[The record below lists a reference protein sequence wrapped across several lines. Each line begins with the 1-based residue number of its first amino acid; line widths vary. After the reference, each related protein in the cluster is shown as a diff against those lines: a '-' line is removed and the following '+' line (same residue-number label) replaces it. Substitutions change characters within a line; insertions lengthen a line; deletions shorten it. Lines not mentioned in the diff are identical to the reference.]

1 VDTILRGEQIT
12 RRFPL
17 GRAYFEVL
25 KGVDLTVTRGEFV
38 GIMGPSGCGKSTLL
52 HILGGLDSPTSGRLA
67 IEGTDVVPLSERAR
81 TLLRREKT
89 GFVFQA
95 FNLIP
100 TLSAY
105 ENVALPLLI
114 AGAPLDRYGDRL
126 AEIIT
131 LMRLVHV
138 QDHKP
143 DQLSAGEQQRVAIGR
158 ALLPNPSILFA
169 DEPTGNLDYTT
180 GLEVME
186 LLWESCTGR
195 GQTVVLA
202 THDAQ
207 AAAFADRVVVLR
219 DGVIEKEI
227 HLGRR
232 KEHSA
237 GALIAQL
244 QRLGL

>member
-1 VDTILRGEQIT
+1 MDITLRGEQIT

-17 GRAYFEVL
+17 GRAYVEVL
-25 KGVDLTVTRGEFV
+25 KGVDLTVNRGEFV
-38 GIMGPSGCGKSTLL
+38 AIMGPSGCGKSTLL
-52 HILGGLDSPTSGRLA
+52 HILGGLDRPSSGRLT
-67 IEGTDVVPLSERAR
+67 IEGTDVTPLSERAR

-105 ENVALPLLI
+105 ENVALPLMI
-114 AGAPLDRYGDRL
+114 AGKPVDRYADRL
-126 AEIIT
+126 AEILM
-131 LMRLVHV
+131 LMRLIRV

-143 DQLSAGEQQRVAIGR
+143 DQLSAGEQQRVAIAR
-158 ALLPNPSILFA
+158 ALLPNPSILLA

-186 LLWESCTGR
+186 LLWESCTR
-195 GQTVVLA
+195 LEQTIVLA
-202 THDAQ
+202 SHDAQ

-219 DGVIEKEI
+219 DGVIQEEI
-227 HLGRR
+227 PLGRR
-232 KEHSA
+232 EEHSA
-237 GALIAQL
+237 RPLIAQL

>member
-1 VDTILRGEQIT
+1 MTITLQGERIT

-17 GRAYFEVL
+17 GRVYVEVL
-25 KGVDLTVTRGEFV
+25 RGIDLTVEKGEFV
-38 GIMGPSGCGKSTLL
+38 AIMGPSGCGKSTLL
-52 HILGGLDSPTSGRLA
+52 HILGGLDRPTNGRVV
-67 IEGTDVVPLSERAR
+67 IGDTDITHLSERAL
-81 TLLRREKT
+81 TLLRREQT

-100 TLSAY
+100 TLTGY

-114 AGAPLDRYGDRL
+114 AGKSTSQYADRL
-126 AEIIT
+126 AETIM
-131 LMRLVHV
+131 LMRLVTV
-138 QDHKP
+138 QDHRP
-143 DQLSAGEQQRVAIGR
+143 DQLSAGEQQRVAIAR

-186 LLWESCTGR
+186 LLWESCTR
-195 GQTVVLA
+195 LEQTIVLA

-207 AAAFADRVVVLR
+207 AAAFADRVLVLR
-219 DGVIEKEI
+219 DGVVQQEI
-227 HLGRR
+227 VLGRR
-232 KEHSA
+232 EEHIA
-237 GALIAQL
+237 GPLIAQL

>member
-1 VDTILRGEQIT
+1 MDTILRGEQIT
-12 RRFPL
+12 RRFLL
-17 GRAYFEVL
+17 GRAYVEVL
-25 KGVDLTVTRGEFV
+25 KGVDLTVDRGQFV
-38 GIMGPSGCGKSTLL
+38 AIMGPSGCGKSTLL
-52 HILGGLDSPTSGRLA
+52 HILGGLDTPTSGRLT
-67 IEGTDVVPLSERAR
+67 IEETDIVPLSERAR

-105 ENVALPLLI
+105 ENVALPLMI
-114 AGAPLDRYGDRL
+114 AGKPVERYADRL
-126 AEIIT
+126 AEIIN

-143 DQLSAGEQQRVAIGR
+143 DQLSAGEQQRVAIAR
-158 ALLPNPSILFA
+158 ALLPNPSILLA

-186 LLWESCTGR
+186 LLWESCTQL
-195 GQTVVLA
+195 GQTIVLA

-207 AAAFADRVVVLR
+207 AAAFADCVVILQ
-219 DGVIEKEI
+219 DGVIQEEI
-227 HLGRR
+227 LLGRR
-232 KEHSA
+232 EEHSA
-237 GALIAQL
+237 GPLIAQL

>member
-1 VDTILRGEQIT
+1 MDTILDGHHIT

-38 GIMGPSGCGKSTLL
+38 AIMGPSGCGKSTLL
-52 HILGGLDSPTSGRLA
+52 HILGGLDTPTSGRLT
-67 IEGTDVVPLSERAR
+67 IEGTDVVPLSERDR

-114 AGAPLDRYGDRL
+114 AGKSVDKYDDRL

-158 ALLPNPSILFA
+158 ALLPNPSILLA

-186 LLWESCTGR
+186 LLWESCIR
-195 GQTVVLA
+195 LGQTIVLA

-227 HLGRR
+227 QLGRR
-232 KEHSA
+232 REHSA
-237 GALIAQL
+237 GPLIAQL

>member
-1 VDTILRGEQIT
+1 MDITLRGEQIT

-17 GRAYFEVL
+17 GRAYVEVL
-25 KGVDLTVTRGEFV
+25 KGVDLTVNRGEFV
-38 GIMGPSGCGKSTLL
+38 AIMGPSGCGKSTLL
-52 HILGGLDSPTSGRLA
+52 HILGGLDRPSSGRLT
-67 IEGTDVVPLSERAR
+67 IEGTDVTPLSERAR

-105 ENVALPLLI
+105 ENVALPLMI
-114 AGAPLDRYGDRL
+114 AGKPVDRYADRL
-126 AEIIT
+126 AEILM
-131 LMRLVHV
+131 LMRLIRV

-143 DQLSAGEQQRVAIGR
+143 DQLSAGEQQRVAIAR
-158 ALLPNPSILFA
+158 ALLPNPSILLA

-180 GLEVME
+180 GLEVMQ
-186 LLWESCTGR
+186 LLWESCTR
-195 GQTVVLA
+195 LGQTIVLA
-202 THDAQ
+202 SHDAQ

-219 DGVIEKEI
+219 DGVIQEEI
-227 HLGRR
+227 PLGRR
-232 KEHSA
+232 EEHSA
-237 GALIAQL
+237 RPLIAQL

>member
-1 VDTILRGEQIT
+1 MTITLRGERIT

-17 GRAYFEVL
+17 RRVYVEVL
-25 KGVDLTVTRGEFV
+25 RGIDLTVEKGEFLA
-38 GIMGPSGCGKSTLL
+38 IMGPSGCGKSTLL
-52 HILGGLDSPTSGRLA
+52 HILGGLDRPTNGRVV
-67 IEGTDVVPLSERAR
+67 IGDTDIAHLSERAL
-81 TLLRREKT
+81 TLLRREQT

-100 TLSAY
+100 TLTAY

-114 AGAPLDRYGDRL
+114 AGKSTSQYADRL
-126 AEIIT
+126 AEIIM
-131 LMRLVHV
+131 LMRLVTV
-138 QDHKP
+138 QDHRP
-143 DQLSAGEQQRVAIGR
+143 DQLSAGEQQRVAIAR

-186 LLWESCTGR
+186 LLWHSCTR
-195 GQTVVLA
+195 LEQTIVLA

-207 AAAFADRVVVLR
+207 AAAFADRVLVLR
-219 DGVIEKEI
+219 DGVIQQEI
-227 HLGRR
+227 VLGRR
-232 KEHSA
+232 EEHIA
-237 GALIAQL
+237 GPLIAQL

>member
-1 VDTILRGEQIT
+1 MDTILLGQQIT

-38 GIMGPSGCGKSTLL
+38 GVMGPSGCGKSTLL
-52 HILGGLDSPTSGRLA
+52 HILGGLDTPTGGRVT
-67 IEGTDVVPLSERAR
+67 IEGTDIVPLSERTR

-114 AGAPLDRYGDRL
+114 AGKPVDRYDDRL

-131 LMRLVHV
+131 LMGLVHV

-186 LLWESCTGR
+186 LLWESCTR
-195 GQTVVLA
+195 LGQTIVLA

-207 AAAFADRVVVLR
+207 AAAFADRVVVLH
-219 DGVIEKEI
+219 DGVIQKEI
-227 HLGRR
+227 RLGRR
-232 KEHSA
+232 SEHSA
-237 GALIAQL
+237 GPLIAQL

>member
-1 VDTILRGEQIT
+1 MDTILRGEQIT

-114 AGAPLDRYGDRL
+114 AGKPLDRYGDRL

-227 HLGRR
+227 QLGRR

-237 GALIAQL
+237 GPLIAQL
-244 QRLGL
+244 QRIGL